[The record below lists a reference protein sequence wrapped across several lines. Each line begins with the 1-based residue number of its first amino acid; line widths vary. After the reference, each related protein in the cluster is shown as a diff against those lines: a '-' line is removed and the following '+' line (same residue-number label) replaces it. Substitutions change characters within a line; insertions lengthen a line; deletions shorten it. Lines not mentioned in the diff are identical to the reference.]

1 MAVPSAFMSF
11 QVLTSHARHLISAT
25 WRSWRRLDKLGALRA
40 GEIGES
46 WRMANRAESELVPD
60 KERREKLLGT
70 LGELIGRGGAAPFLS
85 PPVAPGEA
93 AFPEPWQ
100 PSRSGVAALL
110 RRLAWHG
117 GVTGEVTVIDDR
129 RGRRATEKVART
141 QVEVH
146 EVSDRALS
154 FTLSIVGEDD
164 FVGTL
169 AHEIGVVHAMRNRND
184 PDPYRASAQ
193 PVLTVDGERDLE
205 RGSIAAVYLGLG
217 VLAANAAFQ
226 QYSRDGKNNGAYIP
240 LEYDVVHAG
249 YLEMSE
255 LAYLV
260 AVQAIV
266 RGADEPPAGLS
277 PPQRD
282 EVGDW
287 IEVLAGQRAALREQ
301 LGLAADAQGATR
313 PEVKPFDDVKVTAAE
328 PLQRRAFRWHH
339 KRPFLGGGL
348 GFVIGSAVGFAIING
363 GMPPTAFPVL
373 VLGGF
378 VFGFLFGRGV
388 EVTRCS
394 ACASVVPRQAQSCAK
409 CKATLHG
416 DIKSLNERLAAE
428 EALEEREHARENG
441 GENDGKNDR
450 EKEAQAAG

>member
-1 MAVPSAFMSF
+1 
-11 QVLTSHARHLISAT
+11 
-25 WRSWRRLDKLGALRA
+25 
-40 GEIGES
+40 
-46 WRMANRAESELVPD
+46 MANRVESELVPE
-60 KERREKLLGT
+60 KARREQLLGV
-70 LGELIGRGGAAPFLS
+70 LAELVSRGSAAPFLL
-85 PPVAPGEA
+85 PPVVPGEA

-129 RGRRATEKVART
+129 RGRRATEKTART

-146 EVSDRALS
+146 EVSEREMS
-154 FTLSIVGEDD
+154 FTMAFVGDDD

-169 AHEIGVVHAMRNRND
+169 AHEIGVVHAMRNRDD

-193 PVLTVDGERDLE
+193 PVLTLDGERDLE

-249 YLEMSE
+249 YLEMSD

-282 EVGDW
+282 EVRDW
-287 IEVLAGQRAALREQ
+287 LAALAGQRAVLREQ
-301 LGLAADAQGATR
+301 LGIAEDAPATTR
-313 PEVKPFDDVKVTAAE
+313 PEVKPFDDVQVTAAE

-339 KRPFLGGGL
+339 KRPFLGGLL
-348 GFVIGSAVGFAIING
+348 GFGIGIAVGFAVLG
-363 GMPPTAFPVL
+363 AGLPPASFPVL
-373 VLGGF
+373 TLGGF
-378 VFGFLFGRGV
+378 IFGFFFGRGV

-394 ACASVVPRQAQSCAK
+394 ACATVVPRASQACAK
-409 CKATLHG
+409 CKARFHG
-416 DIKSLNERLAAE
+416 DIRSLNERLAAE
-428 EALEEREHARENG
+428 EALEEG
-441 GENDGKNDR
+441 Q
-450 EKEAQAAG
+450 KESQEQRQQASS